1 MAHSWARIRRFA
13 KTNKLYRLYLI
24 PVLCPAFC
32 CAAIETPKQITQ
44 YVQTALTTN
53 NGLPQNS
60 VGAVTQTRY
69 GYIWFGTQE
78 GIGRYDGLR
87 ITVFDTANHRKLKD
101 NFIETLAPARDGS
114 LWVGTRSTLSLLK
127 DGEFQVLFTSQSP
140 ISSILEARDG
150 RIWVGSMD
158 GLYAVKGTAI
168 RRFTVKDGLPS
179 NAIERIVET

>member
-32 CAAIETPKQITQ
+32 CIAIETPKQITQ

-60 VGAVTQTRY
+60 VGAVTQTRD

-78 GIGRYDGLR
+78 GLGRYDGLC
-87 ITVFDTANHRKLKD
+87 ITVFETANQRKLKD
-101 NFIETLAPARDGS
+101 NSTETLAPGRDGS
-114 LWVGTRSTLSLLK
+114 LWVGTRSSLMQLK
-127 DGEFQVLFTSQSP
+127 NGEIQTLFT
-140 ISSILEARDG
+140 
-150 RIWVGSMD
+150 
-158 GLYAVKGTAI
+158 
-168 RRFTVKDGLPS
+168 
-179 NAIERIVET
+179 